1 MALLRYELNLL
12 PFCCCKSL
20 CCSIDCLVLPGGL
33 PGPRFFSV
41 GWSAAGLLALTAV
54 GWVAAAVVA
63 ATTAAAAVLAAAWAW
78 AAAAEAKAAAGSSPN
93 LMLAE
98 GTVPG
103 RTAVVLVVAAG
114 LLPTAAAGGS
124 WA

>member
-1 MALLRYELNLL
+1 MDL
-12 PFCCCKSL
+12 
-20 CCSIDCLVLPGGL
+20 LVLPGGL

-41 GWSAAGLLALTAV
+41 GWSAGLGLE
-54 GWVAAAVVA
+54 
-63 ATTAAAAVLAAAWAW
+63 AAAA
-78 AAAAEAKAAAGSSPN
+78 AAAACCNAAAGSSPN

-103 RTAVVLVVAAG
+103 RTAVVLVVACPG
-114 LLPTAAAGGS
+114 LAAPPAAGS

>member
-1 MALLRYELNLL
+1 M
-12 PFCCCKSL
+12 SL

-41 GWSAAGLLALTAV
+41 GWSAACLPALTAAV
-54 GWVAAAVVA
+54 GGWVAAAVVA
-63 ATTAAAAVLAAAWAW
+63 ATTAAVLAAAAW
-78 AAAAEAKAAAGSSPN
+78 AAAAVARAAAGSSPN

-103 RTAVVLVVAAG
+103 RTAVVLVVAG
-114 LLPTAAAGGS
+114 FPS
-124 WA
+124 WAA